1 MECLSD
7 SLLLEAY
14 QKAIELNLNK
24 DFIKMIKEE
33 IERRAELSYNKKH

>member
-24 DFIKMIKEE
+24 DFIQMIEKE
-33 IERRAELSYNKKH
+33 IERRAILK

>member
-14 QKAIELNLNK
+14 QKAKELQLND
-24 DFIKMIKEE
+24 DFIQLIEQE
-33 IERRAELSYNKKH
+33 IERRAIKVTSLNK

>member
-14 QKAIELNLNK
+14 KKAKELQLNK
-24 DFIKMIKEE
+24 DFIHLIEQE
-33 IERRAELSYNKKH
+33 IERRAIKIPSMEK

>member
-14 QKAIELNLNK
+14 KKAKELQLNK
-24 DFIKMIKEE
+24 DFIQLIEQE
-33 IERRAELSYNKKH
+33 IERRAIKIPSMEK

>member
-14 QKAIELNLNK
+14 QKAKELNLNI
-24 DFIKMIKEE
+24 DFIKMIEEE
-33 IERRAELSYNKKH
+33 IERRAIL

>member
-24 DFIKMIKEE
+24 DFIQMIEEE
-33 IERRAELSYNKKH
+33 IERRAILK